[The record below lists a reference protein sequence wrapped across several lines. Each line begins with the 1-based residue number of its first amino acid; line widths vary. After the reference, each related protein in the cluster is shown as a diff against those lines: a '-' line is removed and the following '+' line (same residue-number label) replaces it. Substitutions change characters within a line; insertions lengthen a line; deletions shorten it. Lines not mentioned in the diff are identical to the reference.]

1 MKPVDN
7 KNHMTQNILFLGC
20 GKMGSIIL
28 NNLVEESGFEASK
41 IKVIK
46 KSDKKKI
53 EGISYVKD
61 FQKLDK
67 NYRADLVFLCIKP
80 QDAAEVLT
88 EFSQAK
94 IFHKNT
100 IFISILAGKEIKFF
114 ENIFGK
120 KAKIIRS
127 MPNLPIQYSQG
138 IFAYLANK
146 NITKN
151 ELKNLEKIFANFGTS
166 FALKNEKD
174 FDLVTALFG
183 SGPAYIFLMQEI
195 FAEIAAQISKE
206 NADELVRKLFLG
218 SSLMSQFAEENF
230 AGLRESVTSNKG
242 TTASGLAVLQKNS
255 ALKNLIKKT
264 IAAAAKRSKDL
275 SNG

>member
-1 MKPVDN
+1 M
-7 KNHMTQNILFLGC
+7 MQNLLFLGC

-28 NNLVEESGFEASK
+28 NNLLEESGFETSQ
-41 IKVIK
+41 IKVIE
-46 KSDKKKI
+46 KSDKNKV

-61 FQKLDK
+61 VQKLDK

-80 QDAAEVLT
+80 QDAAEVLQ
-88 EFSQAK
+88 EFSGAK
-94 IFHKNT
+94 IFHKDT

-146 NITKN
+146 NISKV
-151 ELKNLEKIFANFGTS
+151 EIKNLEKIFANFGTA
-166 FALKNEKD
+166 FAVKSEKD
-174 FDLVTALFG
+174 FDLVTAIFG
-183 SGPAYIFLMQEI
+183 SGPAYIFLIQEI
-195 FAEIAAQISKE
+195 FAEIAVQISKE

-218 SSLMSQFAEENF
+218 SSLMSQFAEDNF
-230 AGLRESVTSNKG
+230 TKLRESVTSKNG
-242 TTASGLAVLQKNS
+242 TTASGLEILQKNS
-255 ALKNLIKKT
+255 TLKNLIKKT
-264 IAAAAKRSKDL
+264 ISAAAKRSKEL